1 MLQEGITWGANVRTP
16 RSFCEGLAARVSGD
30 NEAAV
35 NAFTDA
41 REEMETVL
49 KKQPDYAE
57 AISVL
62 GMIDAGLGRKD
73 DAIRE
78 GRRAVELLPVTK
90 DVMTG
95 PELLRNLAL
104 IYAWTGEKDLAID
117 QIAAALKGPGHI
129 TYGQLRLHPWWDS
142 IRNDPRFDAL
152 IEEARKPVNA
162 K

>member
-1 MLQEGITWGANVRTP
+1 MNYEVRSESKAYRKSRWLDFQSRLP
-16 RSFCEGLAARVSGD
+16 VA
-30 NEAAV
+30 
-35 NAFTDA
+35 
-41 REEMETVL
+41 
-49 KKQPDYAE
+49 
-57 AISVL
+57 
-62 GMIDAGLGRKD
+62 IDALALLDIPR
-73 DAIRE
+73 
-78 GRRAVELLPVTK
+78 LLPVTK

-142 IRNDPRFDAL
+142 IRNDPRFEPL
-152 IEEARKPVNA
+152 VEEAKKPVNA